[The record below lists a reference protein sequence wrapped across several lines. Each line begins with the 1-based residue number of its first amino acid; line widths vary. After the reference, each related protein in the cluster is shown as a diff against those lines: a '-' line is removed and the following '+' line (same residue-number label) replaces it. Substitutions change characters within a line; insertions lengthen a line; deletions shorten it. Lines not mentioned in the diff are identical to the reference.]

1 MFATEFGGSVSVESI
16 AEFIDG
22 GGNVLVSASSN
33 VGDAI
38 RELATEVGI
47 EIDEEG
53 SAVMDHFNFDSGKDD
68 GTHTTLVIGGEN
80 VVTAETIVGEKGSMN
95 PILFRGIGMMTDGR
109 NPLVLDI
116 MTGSSTAYSYNPNK
130 RITSYPHAVGTNT
143 ILVSGLQARNNARV
157 LVSGSLHMFSDEFLS
172 ATVSPSGV
180 KSGLLSATVSPS
192 GVKSGNEPL
201 VIALS
206 KWVLKEEG
214 VLRFSQVEHRLVG
227 DMSLQ
232 PPPFYTVT
240 DDIVF
245 SIKVQ
250 LFKDGNWVQ
259 YESDHLQVEFVRI
272 DPFVRTGLKR
282 VGSKYQATFKIPDVY
297 GVYKLIVDHN
307 RIGYTHLY
315 SSTQVSVRPLKHTQ
329 YERFIRSAFPYYFS
343 AFSMMIGL
351 FVFSFLFFYYKEDG
365 TKDKRE

>member
-1 MFATEFGGSVSVESI
+1 MFPTEFGGSVSVQSI

-22 GGNVLVSASSN
+22 GGNVVVSASSN

-53 SAVMDHFNFDSGKDD
+53 SAVIDHLNFDGGKDD
-68 GTHTTLVIGGEN
+68 GTHTTLVIPRDN
-80 VVTAETIVGEKGSMN
+80 VLTAPTIVGDKGSMN
-95 PILFRGIGMMTDGR
+95 PLLFRGIGMITDGN

-116 MTGSSTAYSYNPNK
+116 MTASSTAYSYNPRK
-130 RITSYPHAVGTNT
+130 KITTYPHAVGRNT
-143 ILVSGLQARNNARV
+143 MLVSGLQARNNARV
-157 LVSGSLHMFSDEFLS
+157 LVTGSLDMFSDDFFK
-172 ATVSPSGV
+172 ATITPADGPS
-180 KSGLLSATVSPS
+180 
-192 GVKSGNEPL
+192 VKSGNEAL
-201 VIALS
+201 AVALS

-214 VLRFSQVEHRLVG
+214 VLRYSEVEHRLQG
-227 DMSLQ
+227 DLSVQ
-232 PPPFYTVT
+232 PPPFYTIT

-245 SIKVQ
+245 SIKVE
-250 LFKDGNWVQ
+250 LFKDGNWIQ
-259 YESDHLQVEFVRI
+259 YESNDLQVEFVRI

-282 VGSKYQATFKIPDVY
+282 VGSKYQAKFKIPDVY

-351 FVFSFLFFYYKEDG
+351 FVFSFLFFYYKEG
-365 TKDKRE
+365 GAKDKNE

>member
-1 MFATEFGGSVSVESI
+1 MSVESI

-22 GGNVLVSASSN
+22 GGNVVVSASSA

-53 SAVMDHFNFDSGKDD
+53 SSVIDHLNFDSGKDD
-68 GTHTTLVIGGEN
+68 GTHTTLVIPREN
-80 VVTAETIVGEKGSMN
+80 VLTAPTIVGDKGSMN
-95 PILFRGIGMMTDGR
+95 SILFRGIGMISDGK
-109 NPLVLDI
+109 NPLVVDI
-116 MTGSSTAYSYNPNK
+116 MTGSCTAYSYNPK
-130 RITSYPHAVGTNT
+130 RRITTYPHAVGRNT

-157 LVSGSLHMFSDEFLS
+157 LVTGSLDMFSDDFFK
-172 ATVSPSGV
+172 ATV
-180 KSGLLSATVSPS
+180 APS
-192 GVKSGNEPL
+192 GVKSGNEAL
-201 VIALS
+201 AVALS

-214 VLRFSQVEHRLVG
+214 VLRYSEVEHRLQG
-227 DMSLQ
+227 DLSVQ

-245 SIKVQ
+245 SIKVE
-250 LFKDGNWVQ
+250 LFKDGNWIQ
-259 YESDHLQVEFVRI
+259 YESNDLQVEFVRI

-282 VGSKYQATFKIPDVY
+282 IGSKYQAMFKIPDVY

-307 RIGYTHLY
+307 RIGYTHLF

-351 FVFSFLFFYYKEDG
+351 FFFSFVFFYYKEDG
-365 TKDKRE
+365 AKDKSD